1 METQG
6 VIEMLL
12 RSIKKNGLRCTSF
25 VGDEDSNC
33 YALVCQGLKNAPK
46 CHSYEVKMKEC
57 VGYIQQCIG
66 TTLREY
72 KRKMKGIRLADGK
85 SVSGKGRLTNVM
97 INRIQKYFGQCI
109 RNNKGN
115 LQGMQNDILTIFKHM
130 IQDDSIS
137 LADQHANCRKYGD
150 CKYWAN
156 NLNLD
161 TPKRLPFVFFDALK
175 PKFTSLTNA
184 DILQI
189 CLKMFTQNQN
199 DSINDTVWKRCP
211 KTRYCGQQGVQVALC
226 EALCHFNAGSG
237 SVTELLF
244 SLGLD
249 LLGNTY
255 RSLHQKDKRRLH
267 EAAQKIS

>member
-1 METQG
+1 
-6 VIEMLL
+6 
-12 RSIKKNGLRCTSF
+12 
-25 VGDEDSNC
+25 
-33 YALVCQGLKNAPK
+33 
-46 CHSYEVKMKEC
+46 
-57 VGYIQQCIG
+57 
-66 TTLREY
+66 
-72 KRKMKGIRLADGK
+72 
-85 SVSGKGRLTNVM
+85 
-97 INRIQKYFGQCI
+97 
-109 RNNKGN
+109 
-115 LQGMQNDILTIFKHM
+115 M

-199 DSINDTVWKRCP
+199 DSINDTLWKRCP
-211 KTRYCGQQGVQVALC
+211 KTRYCGQQG
-226 EALCHFNAGSG
+226 GSG